1 MKTNESILHKGLR
14 AIVQSALRHEASEP
28 CNAYWHY
35 QPHRP
40 EKPLPK
46 PQEKKYVLPVKMATI
61 PAPAASRMRRAHFYK
76 KSLKK
81 FR

>member
-14 AIVQSALRHEASEP
+14 AIVQAALRHEASEP
-28 CNAYWHY
+28 CNTYWNY

-46 PQEKKYVLPVKMATI
+46 PQEKK
-61 PAPAASRMRRAHFYK
+61 
-76 KSLKK
+76 
-81 FR
+81 

>member
-14 AIVQSALRHEASEP
+14 TIVQEALRHEASEP
-28 CNAYWHY
+28 CTVTWTY

-46 PQEKKYVLPVKMATI
+46 PLEKK
-61 PAPAASRMRRAHFYK
+61 
-76 KSLKK
+76 
-81 FR
+81 